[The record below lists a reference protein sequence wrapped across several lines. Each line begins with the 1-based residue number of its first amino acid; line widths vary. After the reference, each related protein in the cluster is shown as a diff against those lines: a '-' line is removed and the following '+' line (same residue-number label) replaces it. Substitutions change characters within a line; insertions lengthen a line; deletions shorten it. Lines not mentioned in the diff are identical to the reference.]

1 MMSQQSYFVG
11 RLSEKKQ
18 TLTTDI
24 ISGGSCRAANKNEL
38 RRQTSLYLFI
48 KLNFCVLLCFDGRQ
62 NSFQNRI
69 EFCGFENFFS
79 IVALSNWIEFYIIF
93 LSIKMR
99 LDSNIESKSSNNP
112 YFNIIKIFN
121 KLSLGDIC
129 VANFIPPCEWCES
142 R

>member
-1 MMSQQSYFVG
+1 MNWSNLQLGLCKSAFGVG
-11 RLSEKKQ
+11 MCKSRLGLDLLYLLCIR
-18 TLTTDI
+18 TLHY
-24 ISGGSCRAANKNEL
+24 ISH
-38 RRQTSLYLFI
+38 YLFI
-48 KLNFCVLLCFDGRQ
+48 KLNFCVLLSFDGRL
-62 NSFQNRI
+62 NSFQNCI

-79 IVALSNWIEFYIIF
+79 IVALRNWIEFNIIFF